1 MTRFATIAIAALAL
15 TVTASNAFAVSAS
28 VKRACIGDYFAY
40 CSNYAPGG
48 SGVKSCMRRNAS
60 KLSNTCKTALIK
72 AGYAKNHSV
81 AAR

>member
-1 MTRFATIAIAALAL
+1 MTRFLFIA
-15 TVTASNAFAVSAS
+15 VASFVLFTQASSAFAVSAS

-72 AGYAKNHSV
+72 AGYAKNRSV